1 MIGQIRSALE
11 HPWTAVRRAKVSITR
26 PFIDTPND
34 LTDHFD
40 EDWDNLVILD
50 ACRFDM
56 FEASNTIPGDLSKI
70 HSSASHTTDFVKNN
84 LSEPRHDTVYVT
96 ASPQIAGYE
105 DNLHDVVH
113 VWKNRWNEEYSTV
126 LPADTTEVAIQVAS
140 QYPDK
145 RLVVHYMQPH
155 YPFIGPKR
163 DSIGRIATYSGGHDD
178 RDHASV
184 WDLMTAGKISEKTAK
199 KAYRENLQ
207 LTLPHVEELVLDLV
221 GKTVVSSDHGN
232 LFNKRVGC
240 LPLRINGHPMGY
252 LQKELVEVPWL
263 EIPFEQRRQITTG
276 DTSSQKSPDSDKIKE
291 RLSDLGYV
299 D

>member
-1 MIGQIRSALE
+1 MIGKIRSALE
-11 HPWTAVRRAKVSITR
+11 HPWTALRRAKVSITR

-40 EDWDNLVILD
+40 KDWDNLVILD

-56 FEASNTIPGDLSKI
+56 FAANNTIPGDLSKI
-70 HSSASHTTDFVKNN
+70 YSSASHTTDFVKNN

-96 ASPQIAGYE
+96 ASPQVAGYE

-113 VWKNRWNEEYSTV
+113 VWKDRWSEEYSTV

-163 DSIGRIATYSGGHDD
+163 DLIGKIATYSGGHDD

-184 WDLMTAGKISEKTAK
+184 WDLMTAGRVSETTVRA
-199 KAYRENLQ
+199 AYEENLE
-207 LTLPHVEELVLDLV
+207 LTLPHVEELIDHLA

-232 LFNKRVGC
+232 LFNKQVC
-240 LPLRINGHPMGY
+240 NFPLRVNGHPMNY
-252 LQKELVEVPWL
+252 PETEVVAVPWL
-263 EIPFEQRRQITTG
+263 EVPFDERRRIRGEESVTE
-276 DTSSQKSPDSDKIKE
+276 PLSDNEKVEK

-299 D
+299 E